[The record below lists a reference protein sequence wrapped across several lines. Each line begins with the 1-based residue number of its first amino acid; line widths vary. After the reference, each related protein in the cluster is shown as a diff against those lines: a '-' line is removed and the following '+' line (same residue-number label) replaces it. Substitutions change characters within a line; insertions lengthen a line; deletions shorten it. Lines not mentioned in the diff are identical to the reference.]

1 MAPQLKRPAVLER
14 PETVLE
20 PPKASVLERPE
31 QRVAP
36 RTAPATHHEPRDAVV
51 LGYVRTPFG
60 RYGGA
65 LALVRPDD
73 LAAHVIR
80 VLLASVSVAGI
91 PGTEV
96 DEVVFGASNQAGEDN
111 RNVGRMAALLAGLPK
126 DTPGVTV
133 NRLCGSGLEAVND
146 AARRIRQGEADLVVA
161 GGVESMSRAPWV
173 MLKPSEAFPRG
184 ERVIADT
191 HLGWRLVNPRMID
204 LGYHP
209 VSLGETAEN
218 VCAQTGVSREDQDAY
233 ALRSQQRYARA
244 KAEGFFGGEI
254 VAVQTPNGKVTED
267 EHPRADTTA
276 EKLAKLRPAFRDGGS
291 VTAGNSSGV
300 NDGAAALVI
309 ASRERARALGI
320 RPLGR
325 VVAAATAGVH
335 PDVMGLGPV
344 PAVRKLIARTG
355 VTPDECDAIELN
367 EAFAA
372 QVIPVM
378 RELGM
383 PEDRTNPNG
392 GAIAIG
398 HPIGASGARL
408 AGTLLRELERRGG
421 RYGIATACI
430 GVGQGIATLFERE
443 A

>member
-1 MAPQLKRPAVLER
+1 VDD
-14 PETVLE
+14 
-20 PPKASVLERPE
+20 
-31 QRVAP
+31 
-36 RTAPATHHEPRDAVV
+36 RDAVI

-80 VLLASVSVAGI
+80 CVIERTGVKRSD
-91 PGTEV
+91 V

-126 DTPGVTV
+126 ETPGVTV

-146 AARRIRQGEADLVVA
+146 AARRVRQGEADLVVA
-161 GGVESMSRAPWV
+161 GGLESMSRAPWV

-184 ERVIADT
+184 ERVVVDT
-191 HLGWRLVNPRMID
+191 YLGWRLVNPRMID

-209 VSLGETAEN
+209 ISLGETAEN
-218 VCAQTGVSREDQDAY
+218 VCAQEGVTRERQDAY
-233 ALRSQQRYARA
+233 AARSQQRYAKA
-244 KAEGFFGGEI
+244 KAEGFFAGEI
-254 VAVQTPNGKVTED
+254 VAVDAPSGPVAED
-267 EHPRADTTA
+267 EHPRPDSTI
-276 EKLAKLRPAFRDGGS
+276 EKLAKLKPAFRAGGT
-291 VTAGNSSGV
+291 VTAGNSSGI
-300 NDGAAALVI
+300 NDGAAALVV
-309 ASRERARALGI
+309 ASRAKAKALGLKA
-320 RPLGR
+320 LGC

-335 PDVMGLGPV
+335 PDYMGLGPI
-344 PAVRKLIARTG
+344 PAVRKLAERTG
-355 VTPDECDAIELN
+355 IGVERCDAIELN

-378 RELGM
+378 TALGM

-398 HPIGASGARL
+398 HPIGATGARL
-408 AGTLLRELERRGG
+408 AGTLLRELERRQG

-443 A
+443 P

>member
-1 MAPQLKRPAVLER
+1 MND
-14 PETVLE
+14 
-20 PPKASVLERPE
+20 
-31 QRVAP
+31 
-36 RTAPATHHEPRDAVV
+36 RDALVV
-51 LGYVRTPFG
+51 GYVRTPFG
-60 RYGGA
+60 RYGGE
-65 LALVRPDD
+65 LSWVRPDD

-80 VLLASVSVAGI
+80 GVIERISI
-91 PGTEV
+91 PLSEV

-111 RNVGRMAALLAGLPK
+111 RNVGRMAALLAGLPET
-126 DTPGVTV
+126 TPGVTV

-184 ERVIADT
+184 ERVVADT

-218 VCAQTGVSREDQDAY
+218 VCADRGVSREDQDAY

-244 KAEGFFGGEI
+244 RAEGFFEGEI
-254 VAVQTPNGKVTED
+254 AYIETASGPVNAD
-267 EHPRADTTA
+267 EHPRPDTTR
-276 EKLAKLRPAFRDGGS
+276 EKLAALKPAFRKGGA

-300 NDGAAALVI
+300 NDGAAALVV
-309 ASRERARALGI
+309 ASRAKARALGLKS
-320 RPLGR
+320 LGR

-335 PDVMGLGPV
+335 PDHMGLGPI
-344 PAVRKLIARTG
+344 PAVRKLVQRTG
-355 VTPDECDAIELN
+355 IGVERLDAIELN

-378 RELGM
+378 RELGL

-421 RYGIATACI
+421 RYGLATACI

-443 A
+443 G